1 MRRVISARMR
11 SSGVTAICAGGQRC
25 DLGQN
30 VLSRGHGALAVGPD
44 GEDLDETSHL
54 DAPWFSR
61 TVEQRKRG
69 YDNPF
74 QQRPF
79 RPDAGEDA
87 NPHEHPEK
95 MMGKRDQPPAKM
107 PLPAAPTMRGFDRP
121 LRDWQELSRQERRP
135 SGKICSHG
143 YGTTQNF
150 R

>member
-25 DLGQN
+25 GLGQN
-30 VLSRGHGALAVGPD
+30 VLQRSHAALAVGPH
-44 GEDLDETSHL
+44 GEDLDETSHR

-61 TVEQRKRG
+61 TVEQREG
-69 YDNPF
+69 GCDDAF

-95 MMGKRDQPPAKM
+95 MMGKR
-107 PLPAAPTMRGFDRP
+107 
-121 LRDWQELSRQERRP
+121 LRRQ
-135 SGKICSHG
+135 
-143 YGTTQNF
+143 
-150 R
+150 